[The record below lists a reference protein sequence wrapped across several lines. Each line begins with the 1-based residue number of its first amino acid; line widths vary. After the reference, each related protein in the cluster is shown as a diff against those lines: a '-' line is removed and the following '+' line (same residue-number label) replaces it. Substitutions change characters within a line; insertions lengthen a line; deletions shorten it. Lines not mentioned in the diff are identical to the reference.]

1 MASLRATTVFA
12 DKRIT
17 VTAVESLALQ
27 LDRASHRQFITGH
40 LEPIAVIVREPD
52 RTYAFDMNAQLVDVD
67 RLNLPAD
74 VELMT

>member
-12 DKRIT
+12 DRVIN
-17 VTAVESLALQ
+17 VAVVESRELEV
-27 LDRASHRQFITGH
+27 DRASRRQFITGR

-52 RTYAFDMNAQLVDVD
+52 RTYAFDMDAQSVDID

-74 VELMT
+74 FEWE

>member
-12 DKRIT
+12 DPVIN
-17 VTAVESLALQ
+17 VAVVESRELQ
-27 LDRASHRQFITGH
+27 VDRASRRQFITGR

-52 RTYAFDMNAQLVDVD
+52 RTYAFNMDAQPVDID

-74 VELMT
+74 FELE